1 MKPGIGLG
9 RYSYYGD
16 GFSTSSYKESINE
29 CGLTISNAEKE
40 DFGIWKCFL
49 KDADKK
55 KNQAADVSYLKV
67 GEKIGNTMNNLILLT
82 KNH

>member
-1 MKPGIGLG
+1 MKPGIGLS

-82 KNH
+82 KN